1 MIKLEYSSS
10 SSRRFYISSEFE
22 FCGRGLR
29 KQTNSACGK
38 EDKKNNKISHL
49 QEREWS
55 VRLLVFKPL
64 DLCLRVAYFHHKK

>member
-55 VRLLVFKPL
+55 VR
-64 DLCLRVAYFHHKK
+64 